1 MTTFPPTPEPPP
13 PPPGPGKITYGSY
26 LRVPELLELQHRLSR
41 PPHHDEL
48 LFIISHQVYELWFK
62 QMLHELDEIG
72 ARLDA
77 DQPLRASPLLT
88 RVHRIQHLLIE
99 QIPVLETMFAVDF
112 AAFRDNL
119 RPASGFQSIQFRK
132 VEFICGAK
140 NPKMIALAGD
150 DPKVRAELE
159 DYLRRPSVYDHF
171 LRHLA
176 RVGFDIPR
184 EVLERDT
191 SRPHEASPAV
201 IDAIAEL
208 YRRHLD
214 FYPQYLVAEALLD
227 LEERFG
233 IWRFH
238 HVKMVERM
246 IGGQGGTGGSS
257 GARYLAGT
265 LSIRLFPELWDV
277 RDRLG
282 GGYGG
287 R

>member
-1 MTTFPPTPEPPP
+1 MTTPEPPP
-13 PPPGPGKITYGSY
+13 PPPPPGKLTYGSY
-26 LRVPELLELQHRLSR
+26 LYVPQLLQLQHPLSK
-41 PPHHDEL
+41 PAHHDEL

-62 QMLHELDEIG
+62 QMIHELTEIG
-72 ARLDA
+72 ERLDA
-77 DQPLRASPLLT
+77 DQPLRAAPLFT

-99 QIPVLETMFAVDF
+99 QIPLLETMFAIDF

-132 VEFICGAK
+132 VEFLCGAK

-150 DPKVRAELE
+150 DPAVRAELE
-159 DYLRRPSVYDHF
+159 DFLRRPSIYDHF

-176 RVGFDIPR
+176 RVGFKIPDA
-184 EVLERDT
+184 VLNRDT
-191 SRPHEASPAV
+191 SLPHEANPAV
-201 IDAIAEL
+201 TDALADL
-208 YRRHLD
+208 YARHLD
-214 FYPQYLVAEALLD
+214 FYPQYLIAEALLD

-246 IGGQGGTGGSS
+246 IGGQSGTGGSS
-257 GARYLAGT
+257 GAKYLVGT
-265 LSIRLFPELWDV
+265 LGIRLFPELWLV

-287 R
+287 H

>member
-1 MTTFPPTPEPPP
+1 MTTFPATPEPPP
-13 PPPGPGKITYGSY
+13 PPPAPGKITYGTY
-26 LRVPELLELQHRLSR
+26 LRVPELLELQHRLSK

-48 LFIISHQVYELWFK
+48 LFIIIHQVYELWFK

-99 QIPVLETMFAVDF
+99 QIPLLETMFAVDF

-176 RVGFDIPR
+176 RVGFNIPR

-191 SRPHEASPAV
+191 SQPHEANAAV
-201 IDAIAEL
+201 TDAIAEL
-208 YRRHLD
+208 YRRHLE

-246 IGGQGGTGGSS
+246 IGGQTGTGGSS

-265 LSIRLFPELWDV
+265 LSIRLFPELWNV

-282 GGYGG
+282 AGYGAH
-287 R
+287 

>member
-1 MTTFPPTPEPPP
+1 MTTFPATPEPPP
-13 PPPGPGKITYGSY
+13 PPPAPGKITYGTY
-26 LRVPELLELQHRLSR
+26 LRVPELLELQHRLSK

-99 QIPVLETMFAVDF
+99 QIPLLETMFAVDF

-176 RVGFDIPR
+176 RVGFNIPR

-191 SRPHEASPAV
+191 SQPHEANAAV
-201 IDAIAEL
+201 TDAIAEL
-208 YRRHLD
+208 YRRHLE
-214 FYPQYLVAEALLD
+214 FYPQYLVAEALLN

-246 IGGQGGTGGSS
+246 IGGQTGTGGSS

-265 LSIRLFPELWDV
+265 LSIRLFPELWNV

-282 GGYGG
+282 AGYGAH
-287 R
+287 

>member
-1 MTTFPPTPEPPP
+1 MTTFPATPEPPP
-13 PPPGPGKITYGSY
+13 PPPAPGKITYGTY
-26 LRVPELLELQHRLSR
+26 LRVPELLELQHRLSK

-176 RVGFDIPR
+176 RVGFNIPR

-191 SRPHEASPAV
+191 SQPHEANAAV
-201 IDAIAEL
+201 TDAIAEL
-208 YRRHLD
+208 YRRHLE

-246 IGGQGGTGGSS
+246 IGGQTGTGGSS

-265 LSIRLFPELWDV
+265 LSIRLFPELWNV

-282 GGYGG
+282 AGYGAH
-287 R
+287 

>member
-1 MTTFPPTPEPPP
+1 MNVPPEPPP
-13 PPPGPGKITYGSY
+13 PPPPPGKLTYGSY
-26 LRVPELLELQHRLSR
+26 LRVPQLLELQHPLST

-62 QMLHELDEIG
+62 QMIHELMEIG
-72 ARLDA
+72 HRLDA
-77 DQPLRASPLLT
+77 DQPLRAAPLFT

-99 QIPVLETMFAVDF
+99 QIPVLETMFAIDF

-132 VEFICGAK
+132 VEFLCGAK

-150 DPKVRAELE
+150 DPTVRAELE
-159 DYLRRPSVYDHF
+159 DFLRRPTVYDHF

-176 RVGFDIPR
+176 RVGFKIPDA
-184 EVLERDT
+184 VLNRDT
-191 SRPHEASPAV
+191 SLSHEPNDAV
-201 IDAIAEL
+201 TDALNDL
-208 YRRHLD
+208 YARHLD
-214 FYPQYLVAEALLD
+214 FYPQYLIAEALLD

-238 HVKMVERM
+238 HIKMVERM
-246 IGGQGGTGGSS
+246 IGGQSGTGGSS
-257 GARYLAGT
+257 GAKYLAGT
-265 LSIRLFPELWDV
+265 LSIRMFPELWLV

-282 GGYGG
+282 GQYGG
-287 R
+287 T

>member
-1 MTTFPPTPEPPP
+1 MTTFPAPPGPPP
-13 PPPGPGKITYGSY
+13 PAPGKITYGTY
-26 LRVPELLELQHRLSR
+26 LRVPELLELQHRLSK

-176 RVGFDIPR
+176 RVGFNIPR

-191 SRPHEASPAV
+191 SQPHEANAAV
-201 IDAIAEL
+201 TDAIAEL
-208 YRRHLD
+208 YRRHLE

-246 IGGQGGTGGSS
+246 IGGQTGTGGSS

-265 LSIRLFPELWDV
+265 LSIRLFPELWNV

-282 GGYGG
+282 AGYGAH
-287 R
+287 

>member
-1 MTTFPPTPEPPP
+1 MTTFPATPEPPP
-13 PPPGPGKITYGSY
+13 PPPAPGKITYGTY
-26 LRVPELLELQHRLSR
+26 LRVPELLELQHRLSK

-99 QIPVLETMFAVDF
+99 QIPLLETMFAVDF

-176 RVGFDIPR
+176 RVGFNIPR

-191 SRPHEASPAV
+191 SQPHEANAAV
-201 IDAIAEL
+201 TDAIAEL
-208 YRRHLD
+208 YRRHLE

-246 IGGQGGTGGSS
+246 IGGQTGTGGSS

-265 LSIRLFPELWDV
+265 LSIRLFPELWNV

-282 GGYGG
+282 AGYGAH
-287 R
+287 

>member
-1 MTTFPPTPEPPP
+1 MTTVPSSPEPLPPP
-13 PPPGPGKITYGSY
+13 PPPGKVTYGSY
-26 LRVPELLELQHRLSR
+26 LRIPDLLELQHRLSK

-72 ARLDA
+72 TRLDA
-77 DQPLRASPLLT
+77 DQPLRAAPLFT

-99 QIPVLETMFAVDF
+99 QIPLLETMFAVDF

-119 RPASGFQSIQFRK
+119 RPASGFQSVQFRK
-132 VEFICGAK
+132 VEFMCGAK
-140 NPKMIALAGD
+140 NPRMMALAGD
-150 DPKVRAELE
+150 DPKIKAELE
-159 DYLRRPSVYDHF
+159 SYLRRPTIYDHF

-176 RVGFDIPR
+176 RQGFAIPR

-191 SRPHEASPAV
+191 SQMHEASNGV
-201 IDAIAEL
+201 TDAIEDL
-208 YRRHLD
+208 YKRHLE
-214 FYPQYLVAEALLD
+214 FYPQYMIAEALID
-227 LEERFG
+227 IEERFG

-246 IGGQGGTGGSS
+246 IGGLGGTGGSS
-257 GARYLAGT
+257 GAKYLAGT
-265 LSIRLFPELWDV
+265 LSIKLFPELWNV

-287 R
+287 H